1 VAVLGRGVVAPE
13 TPILRADDLGALR
26 GDGIFETLHV
36 RQGRPWLIDEHL
48 RRMSGSAARLD
59 LTLPPAEALADLI
72 ETTLAGWPEDVE
84 GAIRVV
90 CTRGVEAGSEVTV
103 FATVTAIAPSVVR
116 ARRNGITLA
125 TASLGL
131 AADAR
136 ERAPWLLGGA
146 KTISYAVNMASQRW
160 AQEQGVDD
168 VLWVSADG
176 FALEGPTSTL
186 IWLEGTTLCTVPVET
201 TGILAGTTARWLLER
216 ADVLGYDADERMIT
230 PAALAGVAGA
240 WFTSSVR
247 GVVEIRAIDGVA
259 MTPAKDTVR
268 MRELLGFTI

>member
-1 VAVLGRGVVAPE
+1 VAVLGRGVVPPE

-36 RQGRPWLIDEHL
+36 RRGRPWLIDEHL

-59 LTLPPAEALADLI
+59 LALPPAEALADLI
-72 ETTLAGWPEDVE
+72 DTTLAGWPEEVE

-90 CTRGVEAGSEVTV
+90 CTRGAEAGSEVTV
-103 FATVTAIAPSVVR
+103 FATVTAIAPSVVQ

-186 IWLEGTTLCTVPVET
+186 IWLEGTTLCTVPVEM

-216 ADVLGYDADERMIT
+216 ADSFGYDADERMIT
-230 PAALAGVAGA
+230 PAALATVAGA

-259 MTPAKDTVR
+259 MAAAKDTVR
-268 MRELLGFTI
+268 MRELLGFSV